1 MAEKQ
6 FIVKKK
12 KVFPKVELHKTEPQA
27 EEVQEPLQETQEE
40 SECFSFDN
48 YIASLK
54 EKVDNAK
61 KPETGDDYQNKFL
74 FGKYESVD
82 FAVVTRNYPDYIVF
96 LFSKKMGAKME
107 HDKQRYRSW
116 VEQRANRNK

>member
-12 KVFPKVELHKTEPQA
+12 KVFPKVDLKIEQPH
-27 EEVQEPLQETQEE
+27 EEVQEPVQEPQEE
-40 SECFSFDN
+40 SDEFSFDN
-48 YIASLK
+48 YIQKLK
-54 EKVDNAK
+54 NKVEAEK
-61 KPETGDDYQNKFL
+61 KPDSNDDYQNKFL

-107 HDKQRYRSW
+107 HDKQRYKSW
-116 VEQRANRNK
+116 VEQRANRK